1 MDRPIIIHTRL
12 SIPMQEVRFRFSRSS
27 GPGGQHV
34 NKTETRV
41 ELLFNVRTSPSLND
55 KQREQI
61 EKKLGARISADGM
74 LSVVAQRS
82 RSQTRNREIALLKFR
97 ELLRKALKGTKKRIP
112 TKPSKISSEK
122 RIQKKKRR
130 GEIKKSRRFHG

>member
-1 MDRPIIIHTRL
+1 MDRPVIIHTRL
-12 SIPMQEVRFRFSRSS
+12 SIPLQEIRFRFSRSG

-41 ELLFNVRTSPSLND
+41 ELLFDVRSSPSLSD

-61 EKKLGARISADGM
+61 ENKLGSRISADGI
-74 LSVVAQRS
+74 LSVVAQGS
-82 RSQTRNREIALLKFR
+82 RSQSRNREIALVRFR
-97 ELLRKALKGTKKRIP
+97 ELLQKAIQKTKKRIP
-112 TKPSKISSEK
+112 TKPGKISAEK

-130 GEIKKSRRFHG
+130 GEIKKSRRSLR